1 MLRCAMHMHTVY
13 VQYYVIFCY
22 ILLYYVILYIYLIIF
37 AYAVDIHRY
46 FAQGLWMDFARR
58 RGAVPLMEGGTQ
70 GMSSSSWD
78 HRSRLVDIV
87 ESNMESWRLNGN
99 SALHT
104 LHN

>member
-13 VQYYVIFCY
+13 VQYYVILCY
-22 ILLYYVILYIYLIIF
+22 ILLYYVILYMNIL
-37 AYAVDIHRY
+37 AYAV
-46 FAQGLWMDFARR
+46 AQGLWMDFARR